1 MRRLYRYPDQGYI
14 GGVCHG
20 FGEYTG
26 IDPIIWRVLTVFTGL
41 LSFILFFGFLFPKY
55 PLKVSATIE
64 SI

>member
-1 MRRLYRYPDQGYI
+1 MRRLYRYPDQGYV

-41 LSFILFFGFLFPKY
+41 LILYFVFWFFVPKV
-55 PLKVSATIE
+55 PVE
-64 SI
+64 GERDH

>member
-41 LSFILFFGFLFPKY
+41 LILYFVFWFFVPKV
-55 PLKVSATIE
+55 PVE
-64 SI
+64 GERDH

>member
-20 FGEYTG
+20 FGVYTG

-41 LSFILFFGFLFPKY
+41 FILYIVFWFFVPKV
-55 PLKVSATIE
+55 PVE
-64 SI
+64 GERDH

>member
-14 GGVCHG
+14 SGVCHG

-41 LSFILFFGFLFPKY
+41 FILYIVFWFFVPKA
-55 PLKVSATIE
+55 PAE
-64 SI
+64 GERDH

>member
-20 FGEYTG
+20 FGEYTA

-41 LSFILFFGFLFPKY
+41 IILYFVFWFFVPKVPVEGERY
-55 PLKVSATIE
+55 H
-64 SI
+64 